1 MLDGINRHMRAIIR
15 LSETRA
21 ALKVYVSK
29 NELVTYEELAEVLDV
44 SVGKGFMDT
53 LAAVSRDDYNNGR
66 PICTSIVISTNSRF
80 PGKGFFDHAQRLGA
94 YAPAETP
101 EEPEDVQVGNDSMTQ
116 EYYDQQ
122 VFWLTQLDKLGYD
135 LNNLV
140 TDYDVP
146 ATITPELIAK
156 VYAEINAVND
166 YGEDD
171 EDEPGETDWDED
183 DDEDDD
189 STDD

>member
-21 ALKVYVSK
+21 ALKVYISK
-29 NELVTYEELAEVLDV
+29 NELVTYEDLAEVLGV

-66 PICTSIVISTNSRF
+66 PICTSIVVSTNSRF

-94 YAPAETP
+94 YVPAEQADP
-101 EEPEDVQVGNDSMTQ
+101 PEDVQVGNDTMTR

-135 LNNLV
+135 LDALL
-140 TDYDVP
+140 TDDYDVP
-146 ATITPELIAK
+146 ATITAELVAQ
-156 VYAEINAVND
+156 VRAEIEAD
-166 YGEDD
+166 DEDGEDD
-171 EDEPGETDWDED
+171 EEEDEN
-183 DDEDDD
+183 